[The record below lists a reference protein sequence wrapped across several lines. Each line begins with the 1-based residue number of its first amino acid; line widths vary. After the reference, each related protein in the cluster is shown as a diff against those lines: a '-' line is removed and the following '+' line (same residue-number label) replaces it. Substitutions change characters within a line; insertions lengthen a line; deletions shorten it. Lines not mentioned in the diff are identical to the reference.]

1 VTTTLPSTLAR
12 PIWAKVAVDP
22 ITIPIARRLS
32 DASAITPNKVTAL
45 AGLLAL
51 GASAAF
57 LLGEL
62 RIGGVLF
69 LLRYACD
76 CLDGQ
81 LARFQRR
88 SSTRGAALDLIV
100 DIVGISIVL
109 ASLSSYLVT
118 AGLLSVQPALFL
130 LASVVVYNW
139 ALAYRKSLAKAAGM
153 SGDGGAGQT
162 FRTDVQILRRW
173 TEYCARI
180 GMSPVPWAVEAE
192 ILALGL
198 GPLLLPERFLPYTLI
213 FALAFYVV
221 ANIVNIRRIW
231 RIAGAIDSEAAR
243 VS

>member
-1 VTTTLPSTLAR
+1 MTTTPASNPVPS
-12 PIWAKVAVDP
+12 IWDRVAVNP

-32 DASAITPNKVTAL
+32 NVSAITPNKVTAL

-81 LARFQRR
+81 LARSQRR

-100 DIVGISIVL
+100 DVAGISLVL
-109 ASLSSYLVT
+109 ASLTSYLVG
-118 AGLLSVQPALFL
+118 ARLLSVQTALFL
-130 LASVVVYNW
+130 LANVVVYNW
-139 ALAYRKSLAKAAGM
+139 ALAYRKSLAKSAGL
-153 SGDGGAGQT
+153 SVDGGAGQT
-162 FRTDVQILRRW
+162 FRTDLPILRQW
-173 TEYCARI
+173 TGFCARV
-180 GMSPVPWAVEAE
+180 GMSPLPWAIEAE

-198 GPLLLPERFLPYTLI
+198 APLLLPHRLLPYILI
-213 FALAFYVV
+213 FVLAFYIV

-231 RIAGAIDSEAAR
+231 RIAAAMDSETAR
-243 VS
+243 AS

>member
-1 VTTTLPSTLAR
+1 MTTTPPSNSAE
-12 PIWAKVAVDP
+12 PIWSKIAVEP
-22 ITIPIARRLS
+22 ITSRLARRLTNT
-32 DASAITPNKVTAL
+32 SAITPNKVTAL

-81 LARFQRR
+81 LARSQGR
-88 SSTRGAALDLIV
+88 SSNRGAALDLIV
-100 DIVGISIVL
+100 DVAGISVVL
-109 ASLSSYLVT
+109 ASLTSYLVM
-118 AGLLSVQPALFL
+118 AGLLPVQLALFL

-139 ALAYRKSLAKAAGM
+139 ALAYRKSLAKTAGL
-153 SGDGGAGQT
+153 SGDGGAGGT
-162 FRTDVQILRRW
+162 FTTAVPILRRW
-173 TEYCARI
+173 TLFCARI
-180 GMSPVPWAVEAE
+180 GMSPVPWATEAE

-198 GPLLLPERFLPYTLI
+198 GPLLLSDRLLPDVLI
-213 FALAFYVV
+213 FVLAFYIV

-231 RIAGAIDSEAAR
+231 RIAGAMDSEAAR